1 MFINLDF
8 KDDCTRSGN
17 IELMGIIAT
26 RLKEI
31 SKCNHYLSFSTKVY
45 RSPNLLM
52 TTL

>member
-31 SKCNHYLSFSTKVY
+31 SKCNNCLSISTKVY
-45 RSPNLLM
+45 RSSNLLM
-52 TTL
+52 TIL